1 MLTTLRIVPAQAAE
15 QHTLPRT
22 HSAGT
27 GARVRRASVQPCG
40 QVPMHFSEQSKELAV
55 TVKKTKS
62 NLPGAGPGRPKGIP
76 NKTNGAIKDMIL
88 TALSDAGGSDYLLER
103 ANDPKTAAAFLG
115 LVGKVLPMTIAGD
128 PANPVQQVVRV
139 ELVPM
144 RGSN

>member
-1 MLTTLRIVPAQAAE
+1 
-15 QHTLPRT
+15 
-22 HSAGT
+22 
-27 GARVRRASVQPCG
+27 
-40 QVPMHFSEQSKELAV
+40 MHFSEQSKELAV

-115 LVGKVLPMTIAGD
+115 LVGKVLPLQVTGADGD
-128 PANPVQQVVRV
+128 AIKVVTRI
-139 ELVPM
+139 ELVALK
-144 RGSN
+144 